1 MAQDNGAQMSTEH
14 DEQGEDVGDKWLETL
29 GRMKKPRPLKRKWL
43 CEWQRSSMKAAC
55 EVCEVSLNVVAA
67 WGYSDPAF
75 AEAKAMVEQAL
86 ADEHEDA
93 LDGLARGDRP
103 GNAVQLAAITL
114 RLRGLRPGRYRDG
127 TQRVELTGAGGGAV
141 QVEEGSA
148 SRAVEMLT
156 RFAAARLALAP
167 PVDGAQVVDSEQVTP

>member
-1 MAQDNGAQMSTEH
+1 
-14 DEQGEDVGDKWLETL
+14 
-29 GRMKKPRPLKRKWL
+29 
-43 CEWQRSSMKAAC
+43 
-55 EVCEVSLNVVAA
+55 
-67 WGYSDPAF
+67 
-75 AEAKAMVEQAL
+75 MVEQAL

-114 RLRGLRPGRYRDG
+114 RLKGLRPGRYRDN
-127 TQRVELTGAGGGAV
+127 TQRVELTGAGGRAV

>member
-1 MAQDNGAQMSTEH
+1 MSTEPE
-14 DEQGEDVGDKWLETL
+14 DQGEDVGDKWLETL
-29 GRMKKPRPLKRKWL
+29 ARMKKPKPLKKRWL
-43 CEWQRSSMKAAC
+43 CEWQASSMKAAC

-114 RLRGLRPGRYRDG
+114 RLRGLRPGRYRDN

-141 QVEEGSA
+141 KVEEEGSA

-167 PVDGAQVVDSEQVTP
+167 PVDGAQVVEGEQVTP

>member
-1 MAQDNGAQMSTEH
+1 MNTEQE
-14 DEQGEDVGDKWLETL
+14 DQGEDVSDKWNETL
-29 GRMKKPRPLKRKWL
+29 AKMKKPKPLKKRWL
-43 CEWQRSSMKAAC
+43 REWQASSMKAAC

-67 WGYSDPAF
+67 WAYSDPAF
-75 AEAKAMVEQAL
+75 AEARAMVEQAL

-167 PVDGAQVVDSEQVTP
+167 PVDGGQVVDSEQVTP

>member
-1 MAQDNGAQMSTEH
+1 MTTEQE
-14 DEQGEDVGDKWLETL
+14 DQGEDVGDKWLETL
-29 GRMKKPRPLKRKWL
+29 SKMKKPKPLKKKWL
-43 CEWQRSSMKAAC
+43 YEWQRSSMKSAC

-75 AEAKAMVEQAL
+75 AEARLMVEQAL

-114 RLRGLRPGRYRDG
+114 RLKGLRPGRYRDG
-127 TQRVELTGAGGGAV
+127 MQRVELTGAGGGAV
-141 QVEEGSA
+141 QVEEGCA

-167 PVDGAQVVDSEQVTP
+167 PVDGAQVVEGEQVTP

>member
-1 MAQDNGAQMSTEH
+1 MNTEIE
-14 DEQGEDVGDKWLETL
+14 DQGEDVGDKWLETL
-29 GRMKKPRPLKRKWL
+29 ARMKKPKPLKKKWL
-43 CEWQRSSMKAAC
+43 YEWQRSNMRAAC
-55 EVCEVSLNVVAA
+55 DVCEVSWNVVAA
-67 WGYSDPAF
+67 WGYHDPAF

-114 RLRGLRPGRYRDG
+114 RLKGLRPGRYRDN

-141 QVEEGSA
+141 KVEEEGSA

-167 PVDGAQVVDSEQVTP
+167 PVDGAQVVEGEQVTP

>member
-1 MAQDNGAQMSTEH
+1 MTTEH
-14 DEQGEDVGDKWLETL
+14 EDPGEDVGDKWLETL
-29 GRMKKPRPLKRKWL
+29 SKMKKPKPLKRKWL

-167 PVDGAQVVDSEQVTP
+167 PVDGAQVVEGEQVTP